1 MANNPY
7 DQFDKVSSTVSDL
20 AVAFGTGSNQLLR
33 MAGDLYGLTADDMD
47 NAVSRQAA
55 ENIEYLQRRKSPELV
70 EAERA
75 RKKATD
81 SETNELDKALTFF
94 RETIKNPLLAG
105 TASAEAVPSL
115 IGAGG
120 AGAATRVAAGKLLA
134 RKGVEKAAEQ
144 ATKAG
149 VAAAVGTG
157 AAMQGTSTAGEQ
169 YRTLVDLLNKMPD
182 EQAAQLPQ
190 IKRLMEEKE
199 ASLSEAKAALAL
211 DLARSTG
218 ILSALTSAAT
228 QMVPGGRTIEKT
240 LVGGPAKRV
249 LSRATGAVKG
259 AAGEALQEA
268 AEEGSGTIIQNILAE
283 PVEPG
288 REITKGLGES
298 VAAAAIGAGP
308 LGAAG
313 GAAGAGGA
321 TQSPQPAPEVE
332 TTAGK
337 PEETPAS
344 AATRER
350 LTERPRADLTRSEE
364 MSPEE
369 FWASVNVRHA
379 NLMGGQPSPEDV
391 EVAGGIAPAGADIDT
406 EKAKQALDV
415 SRQALAKWKESNP
428 SAPENIVLIYDPEML
443 HNGYGVQGAYNR
455 NNGGILINTAFV
467 APERI
472 GAIVNHEWAHATLAT
487 VEGQQALAK
496 FAEDALK
503 RVNLGEL
510 QSRYGKK
517 DPIVLLEEWIAQNQ
531 EKAPSVI
538 REIVARIR
546 EWLAQF
552 NIVDLNDGEVADIM
566 LRTLRELESN
576 KVQPDIDVTGIETEG
591 QTPETAYSL
600 TKAPE
605 NLKKWAEGSVVVDDK
620 GDPIPM
626 YHGTLAW
633 DFTVF
638 RPNERGL
645 IFGSPSPEIA
655 NSFTNTFTSVSDPDI
670 KEAPDRARV
679 YKIYMRAKNPFDFE
693 NPQHVDKLFG
703 DKRHINTGEGTEVS
717 RFNVED
723 GDWFD
728 IEKLTDRIRN
738 LGFDGLY
745 VQEKGVK
752 NLAVFSPEQVTSASG
767 NVGTYGQRP
776 VTEEEA
782 ARTGLTAEQANRA
795 QAEGDIRFSLAQTKT
810 PEFKEWFEDSKVV
823 DSQNKPLRVYHGTR
837 ASFDEFRVPAM
848 FHVSRDYAQNLGDR
862 IVEAYLSIKNPADLR
877 QMNLS
882 PSDPQFA
889 KIAKELQ
896 AQGYD
901 GAQYRNEAYIA
912 FSPSQ
917 IRTAE
922 TPDTRFSLSEQ
933 PIAKGR
939 DTVLARAA
947 QGVKAGEVTPKEYN
961 RMVNKR
967 MPLEPFEEVPTP
979 ATDDE
984 VLLGL
989 GDLMAGNRRKR
1000 DLKANPEDIEGQQVE
1015 ARLDIP
1021 AYESNNVWVVT
1032 LHQPREREGAA
1043 GTVLAYT
1050 PTAVLQNVTFSVN
1063 ETAALNVA
1071 GGKRKSSFA
1080 TMNGEYV
1087 PMTARSAY
1095 EMANE
1100 AKDSGDWVEVGMN
1113 PIRHSYF
1120 YDKSDQRPVVSA
1132 EEVIQVGGMV
1142 LARGVEYGE
1151 KGDYKYSLQKPERP
1165 ASGIMASPSITDI
1178 DYSRAKRNLTSA
1190 NQARFKSQVTDYAPE
1205 ATVYDAVGDW
1215 ADGAENSVAAI
1226 FEGSR
1231 STEELEELAAK
1242 AGLAGD
1248 QKAVLWWTTDP
1259 KGKDAIHRVIWPKG
1273 VSMDDARQAMI
1284 DVGLENRTLIQTP
1297 DGIQGFVFDQ
1307 GQQNINKIEELH
1319 EHSTEPAL
1327 ESESATGDFLGSW
1340 TSRTEGRRAYR
1351 RVLGST
1357 PQTEAGDGG
1366 QGDRVERAGGEPE
1379 AEREQPDIRYSL
1391 TGDAVGVRALEDAKT
1406 TKFKNQKGTAK
1417 YLGDLLKSE
1426 FPEGLDRMDPEAAE
1440 KLADLLD
1447 RELSLALTMPDN
1459 ANAIG
1464 WYGREMEKV
1473 VEILRSPELNYELD
1487 NPVNRGVF
1495 NALLAITSNGQEVVD
1510 QFLKSAQLYEKWKKT
1525 GKIPSLGKW
1534 GGERNRAMA
1543 GQIKFLNQM
1552 LGLVGAEDTVGFL
1565 TSESSLREHLDNLYG
1580 MVAEARGLPEKA
1592 TVAAKEAAIGKY
1604 LNAGMPTGELKDYN
1618 TVGAIVF
1625 GPKLG
1630 GGFFANLYGKFDR
1643 LTMDRWFM
1651 RTFHRLTG
1659 RLGFVDDRAIQGAL
1673 DEARR
1678 DLGAVEYLVQTAA
1691 GVKKDA
1697 FDPVSKDRLSDSD
1710 LLAYIKSE
1718 GKKAFKNYREIN
1730 AGLKENPEDA
1740 SLLLQDTLRRT
1751 YNRIIKAESGL
1762 FDAPDNGSHRV
1773 FIRDVLN
1780 RVQQQ
1785 RAQRGEKHIDTSDI
1799 QAILW
1804 YLEKDIWDK
1813 LKDKKEKAQDELDEQ
1828 DEDDDDSAGRVS
1840 YSNGALELYRRKTGK
1855 DYVFKSGNQPERAQ
1869 VLASD

>member
-20 AVAFGTGSNQLLR
+20 GAAFGIGSNQLLR
-33 MAGDLYGLTADDMD
+33 MAGDLYGLAADDMD

-55 ENIEYLQRRKSPELV
+55 ENIEYLQKRKSPELI

-81 SETNELDKALTFF
+81 LEEDELSKALTFF
-94 RETIKNPLLAG
+94 RETAKNPLLAA
-105 TASAEAVPSL
+105 TASAESVPSL
-115 IGAGG
+115 VGAGG
-120 AGAATRVAAGKLLA
+120 AGAVTKVAAGKLLA

-169 YRTLVDLLNKMPD
+169 YRTLVELLNKMPD

-199 ASLSEAKAALAL
+199 ASLPEAKAALAL

-218 ILSALTSAAT
+218 ILSGAASVAT
-228 QMVPGGRTIEKT
+228 QMVPGGRAIEKT

-249 LSRATGAVKG
+249 LSRAAGAVKG

-268 AEEGSGTIIQNILAE
+268 AEEGSGTIIQNIMAE

-298 VAAAAIGAGP
+298 VAAATIGAAP
-308 LGAAG
+308 LGAAA

-337 PEETPAS
+337 SEEAPAS

-350 LTERPRADLTRSEE
+350 LTEQPRADLTRSEE

-391 EVAGGIAPAGADIDT
+391 QVAGGVAPAGADIDP
-406 EKAKQALDV
+406 EKSKQALDMG
-415 SRQALAKWKESNP
+415 SQALASWRESNP

-455 NNGGILINTAFV
+455 RNGGILINTAFV
-467 APERI
+467 TPERI

-487 VEGQQALAK
+487 AEGQQALAK

-503 RVNLGEL
+503 RVDLGGL
-510 QSRYGKK
+510 QSRYGQQ
-517 DPIVLLEEWIAQNQ
+517 DPIILLEEWIAENQ

-538 REIVARIR
+538 RDIVARIR

-600 TKAPE
+600 
-605 NLKKWAEGSVVVDDK
+605 
-620 GDPIPM
+620 
-626 YHGTLAW
+626 
-633 DFTVF
+633 
-638 RPNERGL
+638 
-645 IFGSPSPEIA
+645 
-655 NSFTNTFTSVSDPDI
+655 
-670 KEAPDRARV
+670 
-679 YKIYMRAKNPFDFE
+679 
-693 NPQHVDKLFG
+693 
-703 DKRHINTGEGTEVS
+703 
-717 RFNVED
+717 
-723 GDWFD
+723 
-728 IEKLTDRIRN
+728 
-738 LGFDGLY
+738 
-745 VQEKGVK
+745 
-752 NLAVFSPEQVTSASG
+752 
-767 NVGTYGQRP
+767 
-776 VTEEEA
+776 
-782 ARTGLTAEQANRA
+782 
-795 QAEGDIRFSLAQTKT
+795 AQTEA
-810 PEFKEWFEDSKVV
+810 PEFKQFFGDSKVV
-823 DSQNKPLRVYHGTR
+823 DAQNKPLRVYHGTR

-877 QMNLS
+877 QMHLS

-989 GDLMAGNRRKR
+989 GDLMAGDRRKR

-1021 AYESNNVWVVT
+1021 AYESKNVWVVT
-1032 LHQPREREGAA
+1032 LHQPRQKEGAA

-1050 PTAVLQNVTFSVN
+1050 PTAVLKDVTFSVN

-1151 KGDYKYSLQKPERP
+1151 KGDYKYSL
-1165 ASGIMASPSITDI
+1165 
-1178 DYSRAKRNLTSA
+1178 AKEPQNL
-1190 NQARFKSQVTDYAPE
+1190 
-1205 ATVYDAVGDW
+1205 
-1215 ADGAENSVAAI
+1215 
-1226 FEGSR
+1226 
-1231 STEELEELAAK
+1231 
-1242 AGLAGD
+1242 
-1248 QKAVLWWTTDP
+1248 
-1259 KGKDAIHRVIWPKG
+1259 
-1273 VSMDDARQAMI
+1273 
-1284 DVGLENRTLIQTP
+1284 
-1297 DGIQGFVFDQ
+1297 
-1307 GQQNINKIEELH
+1307 NKIEPSYESPSKPSVERSQSGVFAAPEL
-1319 EHSTEPAL
+1319 SGQP
-1327 ESESATGDFLGSW
+1327 
-1340 TSRTEGRRAYR
+1340 EGGRPER
-1351 RVLGST
+1351 
-1357 PQTEAGDGG
+1357 GG
-1366 QGDRVERAGGEPE
+1366 AGDRVPPE
-1379 AEREQPDIRYSL
+1379 TVGRLSPLRDAPAIKGATGPDPRIVEVAERYARDNGIDLKRQAEYVDVNPEFAARVAQAYEEMPHAPSDPEVREAYNDLIRQTRAQYDALVDAGYRFYFYDSTNDPYAGNPFNAIRDLRENQKMAVYATGEGFGSSEEFDPEGNPLLADTGLEWGFGSEDGPKRRVTANDLFRAVHDAFGHSMEGAGFRARGEENAWQAHRRLFAGPAVGAMTSETRGQNSWLNYGPAAEKNRTAKVEDTVFADQKTGLMPEWTWTENVAPDISYSL
-1391 TGDAVGVRALEDAKT
+1391 TEEAVPEEGDEQAGEEFDPNSTLGAAAQKNERDDLPPTSALNTLYAKQSSVPLPTQGKRTNGQVAEQLRQAARQYWGREVNASNITPEERDRLVENGVEEVIAGLKASNHAGNWYTTAIRKAMAIATVLHPELKDDALAQKAGFRDA
-1406 TKFKNQKGTAK
+1406 
-1417 YLGDLLKSE
+1417 Y
-1426 FPEGLDRMDPEAAE
+1426 AAE
-1440 KLADLLD
+1440 IGLAM
-1447 RELSLALTMPDN
+1447 AM
-1459 ANAIG
+1459 
-1464 WYGREMEKV
+1464 
-1473 VEILRSPELNYELD
+1473 
-1487 NPVNRGVF
+1487 
-1495 NALLAITSNGQEVVD
+1495 AITSQNLNVEKNTQYANE
-1510 QFLKSAQLYEKWKKT
+1510 QFEILKKT
-1525 GKIPSLGKW
+1525 GRFDPSKIYGSK
-1534 GGERNRAMA
+1534 GEAISGNLQLANTLLDKV
-1543 GQIKFLNQM
+1543 GWEGVEDFLNREYKVKDLNEIATQL
-1552 LGLVGAEDTVGFL
+1552 LGREISISGKVDDVVNG
-1565 TSESSLREHLDNLYG
+1565 SS
-1580 MVAEARGLPEKA
+1580 
-1592 TVAAKEAAIGKY
+1592 I
-1604 LNAGMPTGELKDYN
+1604 
-1618 TVGAIVF
+1618 F
-1625 GPKLG
+1625 GPKIG
-1630 GGFFANLYGKFDR
+1630 GGFFQNLRANFNPVTVDLWMRRTWGRWTGDVLPEPLDATRLARMLVSMREAGIRLPEEFRSVRTVLAKKGRKVPTLTEQTAERILSDPKVVNAAYDFAAQYESRWNKIYSEVRRNITPEQAEAVRKGSLSLEQLNQQQQESLAEKQAAWQALENRPSISSKEGKEAQKQLFDR
-1643 LTMDRWFM
+1643 MDQEAGRTAVLTNKELSKFKPEWAKAARVV
-1651 RTFHRLTG
+1651 TTL
-1659 RLGFVDDRAIQGAL
+1659 LKPVD
-1673 DEARR
+1673 
-1678 DLGAVEYLVQTAA
+1678 V
-1691 GVKKDA
+1691 
-1697 FDPVSKDRLSDSD
+1697 PSD
-1710 LLAYIKSE
+1710 L
-1718 GKKAFKNYREIN
+1718 
-1730 AGLKENPEDA
+1730 D
-1740 SLLLQDTLRRT
+1740 RRVIVDVV
-1751 YNRIIKAESGL
+1751 NRIRNEL
-1762 FDAPDNGSHRV
+1762 DR
-1773 FIRDVLN
+1773 
-1780 RVQQQ
+1780 
-1785 RAQRGEKHIDTSDI
+1785 RGVTATNADI

-1804 YLEKDIWDK
+1804 YPEKDLWAKLAGRSESK
-1813 LKDKKEKAQDELDEQ
+1813 LKSSYDEEFLRVAESQGLGEQ
-1828 DEDDDDSAGRVS
+1828 ARRSAEDVRD
-1840 YSNGALELYRRKTGK
+1840 
-1855 DYVFKSGNQPERAQ
+1855 
-1869 VLASD
+1869 